1 MGRPTAADR
10 TGCPWSDLPPQQRDF
25 LHLLHA
31 AGEATAK
38 ELSPSRSVYQSWDAL
53 LKTKHIE
60 RVGFRICAVTGRK
73 AQTFTVAIGPEGDF
87 EIVVKGKLDDRETSP

>member
-1 MGRPTAADR
+1 MGRPKAADR
-10 TGCPWSDLPPQQRDF
+10 TGCPWSDLPPKQRDF
-25 LHLLHA
+25 LQRLQA

-38 ELSPSRSVYQSWDAL
+38 ELTTDRSVWQSFDSL

-87 EIVVKGKLDDRETSP
+87 DVYYQARKRLEK